1 MEQEPEQAAACADV
15 SSEHVENSDPF
26 SLIESVPA
34 SPARDAASERS
45 WDFSEWVRG
54 QADRPSLGEP
64 SELDRESRA
73 PVGAETEAGFL
84 PSHASSRPAGELP
97 GVSYN
102 RMSYE
107 RLLNASHMSLDRE
120 VPKLFWQEGFWA
132 EIFNTEVPLIPAPSF
147 PRLAQPPNFG
157 NASSAGVGAPD
168 PKRARKL
175 TTCIFEKV
183 VIDMRVFSW
192 REQREADLC
201 RAFAKWCS
209 VFADWDSSQVV
220 VAKQLSECDTQDA
233 CHELLSDYLA
243 RKAPSTCVKRAN
255 SMLRLNKYAA
265 SEKLR
270 MPIPEAELYH
280 LLRSGKAGGASL
292 SELRCIMEALTFVR
306 FTFDVEC
313 LQGCAKSRCRWSDM
327 QHIDSLLLEPDEHGF
342 SEFGSAVIDIHKT
355 MHFAS
360 KAPRTMELVAVG
372 RGLDG
377 SDWLG
382 TFVGVRKLLECEY
395 AKDFPSMPAPNK
407 QGLPTVRALSSAEA
421 GAWLRELL
429 PERGSLRTTSHSLKS
444 TLLSF
449 AAKRGIAHLDRLA
462 LGGHSHSA
470 HMSDVYARDALARPL
485 RLLAGML
492 TEIRQ
497 GTFVPDA
504 GRAARFPGRFNEADL
519 RAEVPEAIIQPVV
532 DVDLTSEAEL
542 KARESEAEDTLDA
555 PSIAGPSPA
564 TPVKLESACGFSL
577 PGSPLSVHSSSQAS
591 GVSAGEAAA
600 CSSID
605 DVDPGDGTSAAGD
618 TSSGGSSDESSDDSE
633 ATAARAPRLM
643 HPPAPP
649 DGTYFVQHSKLKTRV
664 PLALR
669 GRSGMLF
676 SSRVSCE
683 ERQEVTKDPSDIELS
698 CGEPE
703 GIKTHFSLAFA
714 CGTPRAQPTD
724 AEFTSFANTVVGVPA
739 SIGQVSSLKRLH
751 FESST
756 LVVAALRT
764 MVEGDAGETGKK
776 FPVAEKAARLAEA
789 RRRLPGLVIEDELEP
804 SHALLDIISHMGEA
818 NAVVWVPP
826 SKCTKR
832 DDELKLGLR
841 DKQKYLTVQEHG
853 VMLAPAPDK
862 LVAEHGSPLEVQ
874 WWLQRRGMAFFMCGF
889 MSYETHERWVSTLLR
904 ALSSDVPPGYA
915 PISVAQIMR
924 ADSEMFLLLAKEVHR
939 VKPDDSGVMEMD
951 EKMKLFRHDP
961 RVTSYLQPLQKATS
975 SVAPPPT
982 VPGDPSGA
990 PKGKG
995 RGKKGKD
1002 KNEAQKE

>member
-1 MEQEPEQAAACADV
+1 MDQEPARAAASADM
-15 SSEHVENSDPF
+15 SSEHVEHSDPF

-34 SPARDAASERS
+34 SPAVDAASERS

-64 SELDRESRA
+64 SDLGRESCA
-73 PVGAETEAGFL
+73 PAGAETEVGIQ
-84 PSHASSRPAGELP
+84 PSLASNQPASELP
-97 GVSYN
+97 GASYD

-132 EIFNTEVPLIPAPSF
+132 EIFNTEAPIIPAPSF
-147 PRLAQPPNFG
+147 PRLAQPPNVG
-157 NASSAGVGAPD
+157 NAPGASVEAPG

-175 TTCIFEKV
+175 TACIFEKV

-192 REQREADLC
+192 REQREADLG

-209 VFADWDSSQVV
+209 VFAAWVSSQVV
-220 VAKQLSECDTQDA
+220 VARQLPECDTQDA
-233 CHELLSDYLA
+233 RHELLSDYLA

-255 SMLRLNKYAA
+255 SILRLNKYAA

-280 LLRSGKAGGASL
+280 LLRRGKAGGASL

-313 LQGCAKSRCRWSDM
+313 LQGCAKSRRCWGLSTARHANLVSRADPMRVSDVLALRSKLADEEGPPWDRLMSGAALFCIYARCRWSDM

-429 PERGSLRTTSHSLKS
+429 PERGSVKTTSRSLKS

-492 TEIRQ
+492 TEIRR

-504 GRAARFPGRFNEADL
+504 GRAARFPGRVNEADL
-519 RAEVPEAIIQPVV
+519 RAEVPEAIIRASA
-532 DVDLTSEAEL
+532 DIDLTSEAEL
-542 KARESEAEDTLDA
+542 KAPESEAEDLRDA
-555 PSIAGPSPA
+555 TSFARSSPA
-564 TPVKLESACGFSL
+564 SPVKVELACGSSL
-577 PGSPLSVHSSSQAS
+577 PSSPLSVHSSSQAS
-591 GVSAGEAAA
+591 GESEGEAAA

-618 TSSGGSSDESSDDSE
+618 TSSEESTDESSDDSG
-633 ATAARAPRLM
+633 ASAARAPRLM

-649 DGTYFVQHSKLKTRV
+649 EGTYFVQHSKLKTLHLLLEGHRAFTLCGRSLQQDHN
-664 PLALR
+664 PFGPPGALR
-669 GRSGMLF
+669 Y
-676 SSRVSCE
+676 
-683 ERQEVTKDPSDIELS
+683 D
-698 CGEPE
+698 
-703 GIKTHFSLAFA
+703 
-714 CGTPRAQPTD
+714 TPVCKQCKRAT
-724 AEFTSFANTVVGVPA
+724 AN
-739 SIGQVSSLKRLH
+739 
-751 FESST
+751 
-756 LVVAALRT
+756 
-764 MVEGDAGETGKK
+764 
-776 FPVAEKAARLAEA
+776 
-789 RRRLPGLVIEDELEP
+789 
-804 SHALLDIISHMGEA
+804 LLG
-818 NAVVWVPP
+818 
-826 SKCTKR
+826 
-832 DDELKLGLR
+832 
-841 DKQKYLTVQEHG
+841 
-853 VMLAPAPDK
+853 
-862 LVAEHGSPLEVQ
+862 
-874 WWLQRRGMAFFMCGF
+874 
-889 MSYETHERWVSTLLR
+889 
-904 ALSSDVPPGYA
+904 
-915 PISVAQIMR
+915 
-924 ADSEMFLLLAKEVHR
+924 
-939 VKPDDSGVMEMD
+939 
-951 EKMKLFRHDP
+951 
-961 RVTSYLQPLQKATS
+961 
-975 SVAPPPT
+975 
-982 VPGDPSGA
+982 
-990 PKGKG
+990 
-995 RGKKGKD
+995 
-1002 KNEAQKE
+1002 

>member
-1 MEQEPEQAAACADV
+1 MQLPRG
-15 SSEHVENSDPF
+15 
-26 SLIESVPA
+26 LG
-34 SPARDAASERS
+34 
-45 WDFSEWVRG
+45 DFSEWVRG

-313 LQGCAKSRCRWSDM
+313 LQGCAKSRRCWGLSTARHANLVSRPDPMRVSDILALHSKLADEESPPWDRLMSGASLFCIYARCRWSDM

-449 AAKRGIAHLDRLA
+449 AAKRGIAHLDRL
-462 LGGHSHSA
+462 
-470 HMSDVYARDALARPL
+470 
-485 RLLAGML
+485 
-492 TEIRQ
+492 
-497 GTFVPDA
+497 
-504 GRAARFPGRFNEADL
+504 
-519 RAEVPEAIIQPVV
+519 
-532 DVDLTSEAEL
+532 
-542 KARESEAEDTLDA
+542 
-555 PSIAGPSPA
+555 
-564 TPVKLESACGFSL
+564 GF
-577 PGSPLSVHSSSQAS
+577 G
-591 GVSAGEAAA
+591 
-600 CSSID
+600 
-605 DVDPGDGTSAAGD
+605 
-618 TSSGGSSDESSDDSE
+618 
-633 ATAARAPRLM
+633 
-643 HPPAPP
+643 
-649 DGTYFVQHSKLKTRV
+649 
-664 PLALR
+664 
-669 GRSGMLF
+669 
-676 SSRVSCE
+676 
-683 ERQEVTKDPSDIELS
+683 
-698 CGEPE
+698 
-703 GIKTHFSLAFA
+703 
-714 CGTPRAQPTD
+714 RAQPQCPH
-724 AEFTSFANTVVGVPA
+724 VGCV
-739 SIGQVSSLKRLH
+739 R
-751 FESST
+751 
-756 LVVAALRT
+756 
-764 MVEGDAGETGKK
+764 
-776 FPVAEKAARLAEA
+776 
-789 RRRLPGLVIEDELEP
+789 
-804 SHALLDIISHMGEA
+804 
-818 NAVVWVPP
+818 
-826 SKCTKR
+826 
-832 DDELKLGLR
+832 
-841 DKQKYLTVQEHG
+841 
-853 VMLAPAPDK
+853 
-862 LVAEHGSPLEVQ
+862 
-874 WWLQRRGMAFFMCGF
+874 
-889 MSYETHERWVSTLLR
+889 
-904 ALSSDVPPGYA
+904 
-915 PISVAQIMR
+915 
-924 ADSEMFLLLAKEVHR
+924 
-939 VKPDDSGVMEMD
+939 
-951 EKMKLFRHDP
+951 
-961 RVTSYLQPLQKATS
+961 
-975 SVAPPPT
+975 
-982 VPGDPSGA
+982 
-990 PKGKG
+990 
-995 RGKKGKD
+995 
-1002 KNEAQKE
+1002 

>member
-1 MEQEPEQAAACADV
+1 MEQEPEQAAACADI
-15 SSEHVENSDPF
+15 SSEHVDNSDPF

-34 SPARDAASERS
+34 SPAVDAASERS

-64 SELDRESRA
+64 SDLGRESCA
-73 PVGAETEAGFL
+73 PAGAETEVGFQ
-84 PSHASSRPAGELP
+84 PSLASNHPAGELP
-97 GVSYN
+97 GASYN

-132 EIFNTEVPLIPAPSF
+132 EIFNTEAPIIPAPSF
-147 PRLAQPPNFG
+147 PRLAQPPNVG
-157 NASSAGVGAPD
+157 NAPGASVEAPG

-175 TTCIFEKV
+175 TACIFEKV

-209 VFADWDSSQVV
+209 VFAAWDSSQVV
-220 VAKQLSECDTQDA
+220 VARQLSECDTQDA

-280 LLRSGKAGGASL
+280 LLRRGKAGGASL

-313 LQGCAKSRCRWSDM
+313 LQGCAKSRRCWGLSTARHANLVSRADPMRVSDTLALHSKLADEEGPLWDRLMSGAALFCIYARCRWSDM

-429 PERGSLRTTSHSLKS
+429 PERGSLKTTSHSLKS

-497 GTFVPDA
+497 GPLFQTQGEP
-504 GRAARFPGRFNEADL
+504 RA
-519 RAEVPEAIIQPVV
+519 
-532 DVDLTSEAEL
+532 
-542 KARESEAEDTLDA
+542 
-555 PSIAGPSPA
+555 SPA
-564 TPVKLESACGFSL
+564 
-577 PGSPLSVHSSSQAS
+577 GSTRQTCVLKSRRPSSSRWWTSISPPRQ
-591 GVSAGEAAA
+591 
-600 CSSID
+600 SSKH
-605 DVDPGDGTSAAGD
+605 
-618 TSSGGSSDESSDDSE
+618 
-633 ATAARAPRLM
+633 L
-643 HPPAPP
+643 
-649 DGTYFVQHSKLKTRV
+649 
-664 PLALR
+664 
-669 GRSGMLF
+669 
-676 SSRVSCE
+676 
-683 ERQEVTKDPSDIELS
+683 
-698 CGEPE
+698 
-703 GIKTHFSLAFA
+703 
-714 CGTPRAQPTD
+714 
-724 AEFTSFANTVVGVPA
+724 
-739 SIGQVSSLKRLH
+739 SLK
-751 FESST
+751 
-756 LVVAALRT
+756 LR
-764 MVEGDAGETGKK
+764 
-776 FPVAEKAARLAEA
+776 
-789 RRRLPGLVIEDELEP
+789 I
-804 SHALLDIISHMGEA
+804 
-818 NAVVWVPP
+818 
-826 SKCTKR
+826 
-832 DDELKLGLR
+832 
-841 DKQKYLTVQEHG
+841 
-853 VMLAPAPDK
+853 
-862 LVAEHGSPLEVQ
+862 
-874 WWLQRRGMAFFMCGF
+874 
-889 MSYETHERWVSTLLR
+889 
-904 ALSSDVPPGYA
+904 
-915 PISVAQIMR
+915 
-924 ADSEMFLLLAKEVHR
+924 
-939 VKPDDSGVMEMD
+939 
-951 EKMKLFRHDP
+951 
-961 RVTSYLQPLQKATS
+961 
-975 SVAPPPT
+975 
-982 VPGDPSGA
+982 
-990 PKGKG
+990 
-995 RGKKGKD
+995 
-1002 KNEAQKE
+1002 

>member
-313 LQGCAKSRCRWSDM
+313 LQGCA
-327 QHIDSLLLEPDEHGF
+327 
-342 SEFGSAVIDIHKT
+342 
-355 MHFAS
+355 
-360 KAPRTMELVAVG
+360 PRTMELVAVG

-564 TPVKLESACGFSL
+564 TPVKLESAC
-577 PGSPLSVHSSSQAS
+577 
-591 GVSAGEAAA
+591 VSAGEAAA

-618 TSSGGSSDESSDDSE
+618 TSSGPESLWPSGGAPVCSFHLVFHVKNGKKSPRILRISSCHVGN
-633 ATAARAPRLM
+633 L
-643 HPPAPP
+643 
-649 DGTYFVQHSKLKTRV
+649 KLYD
-664 PLALR
+664 L
-669 GRSGMLF
+669 LF
-676 SSRVSCE
+676 DV
-683 ERQEVTKDPSDIELS
+683 
-698 CGEPE
+698 

>member
-313 LQGCAKSRCRWSDM
+313 LQGCAKSRRCWGLSTARHANLVSRPDPMRVSDILALHSKLADEESPPWDRLMSGASLFCIYARCRWSDM

-649 DGTYFVQHSKLKTRV
+649 DGTYFVQHSKLKTLHLLLEGIEPSPCVGALFCRTRV

-669 GRSGMLF
+669 GRSGMTLPCA
-676 SSRVSCE
+676 SSAR
-683 ERQEVTKDPSDIELS
+683 ERQ
-698 CGEPE
+698 
-703 GIKTHFSLAFA
+703 
-714 CGTPRAQPTD
+714 
-724 AEFTSFANTVVGVPA
+724 
-739 SIGQVSSLKRLH
+739 
-751 FESST
+751 
-756 LVVAALRT
+756 RT
-764 MVEGDAGETGKK
+764 
-776 FPVAEKAARLAEA
+776 
-789 RRRLPGLVIEDELEP
+789 
-804 SHALLDIISHMGEA
+804 
-818 NAVVWVPP
+818 
-826 SKCTKR
+826 C
-832 DDELKLGLR
+832 
-841 DKQKYLTVQEHG
+841 
-853 VMLAPAPDK
+853 
-862 LVAEHGSPLEVQ
+862 
-874 WWLQRRGMAFFMCGF
+874 
-889 MSYETHERWVSTLLR
+889 
-904 ALSSDVPPGYA
+904 
-915 PISVAQIMR
+915 
-924 ADSEMFLLLAKEVHR
+924 
-939 VKPDDSGVMEMD
+939 
-951 EKMKLFRHDP
+951 
-961 RVTSYLQPLQKATS
+961 
-975 SVAPPPT
+975 
-982 VPGDPSGA
+982 
-990 PKGKG
+990 
-995 RGKKGKD
+995 
-1002 KNEAQKE
+1002 